1 MKQKTEVLLY
11 KAFMDLM
18 RRHPFQKITIQKIA
32 SECGVN
38 RQTFYY
44 HFDNIYDLMSKA
56 FEYELVHECRMYDE
70 DSWEG
75 VMKRFLKWMKTNRVI
90 MKNIITNIESRY
102 IRQAIYPLISR
113 SLDEQYMPNVILR
126 EDPDMD
132 AEFLHRY
139 FTYGIT
145 QYILEWAESDF
156 KEGINAMVK
165 QMVLLLNRA
174 YC

>member
-56 FEYELVHECRMYDE
+56 FEYELIYESRMFDE
-70 DSWEG
+70 DTWEG

-90 MKNIITNIESRY
+90 MKNLITNMESRY
-102 IRQAIYPLISR
+102 LRQAIYPLISR
-113 SLDEQYMPNVILR
+113 SLEEKAASFVQGN
-126 EDPDMD
+126 PDMD
-132 AEFLHRY
+132 QEFLHRF

-145 QYILEWAESDF
+145 QYILEWAGSDF
-156 KEGINAMVK
+156 KESINDMVS
-165 QMVLLLNRA
+165 QMVLLLKKT
-174 YC
+174 YS

>member
-56 FEYELVHECRMYDE
+56 FEYELIHECRMFDE
-70 DSWEG
+70 DTWEG

-102 IRQAIYPLISR
+102 LRQAIYPLISQ
-113 SLDEQYMPNVILR
+113 SLEEKAGAIIGGNT
-126 EDPDMD
+126 DMD
-132 AEFLHRY
+132 DEFLYR
-139 FTYGIT
+139 FLTYGIT

-156 KEGINAMVK
+156 KEGISGMVN
-165 QMVLLLNRA
+165 QMVLLLKKI
-174 YC
+174 YS